1 MVIQNNQQL
10 AYWVTKVGG
19 GAGSCNILKDSCK
32 FPTEE
37 VMGTQNFNVAFKSP
51 KTWDSSQ
58 KYSVWKEI
66 FGQKEN
72 FTPA

>member
-1 MVIQNNQQL
+1 
-10 AYWVTKVGG
+10 
-19 GAGSCNILKDSCK
+19 
-32 FPTEE
+32 
-37 VMGTQNFNVAFKSP
+37 MGTQNFNVAFKSP